1 MVWANNLAEAL
12 EIAVKRPQR
21 PIDMAHLAKQ
31 ALGDW
36 GIEVEVLR
44 MFDEMVTMY
53 FDRLESSQTVAELT
67 MHLHTI
73 NGAAAGIGAWTL
85 RDLAKTAEGELR
97 AGKPVNPERIDDIG
111 MAVEEVRTFIAE
123 LLKDEP
129 L

>member
-1 MVWANNLAEAL
+1 MVWSSNLAETL

-44 MFDEMVTMY
+44 MFDEMIQIY
-53 FDRLESSQTVAELT
+53 FGRLETSETVPELT
-67 MHLHTI
+67 MNLHTI

-85 RDLAKTAEGELR
+85 RDLAKTAEDEVR
-97 AGKPVNPERIDDIG
+97 EGKAVNPERIDDIG
-111 MAVEEVRTFIAE
+111 MAVEEVRSFIAR
-123 LLKDEP
+123 LLRDEP